1 MIVTFLTTIAAL
13 AIVLYVQAWFE
24 ARGIRRNR
32 RRAASRP
39 LMLHP
44 PKR

>member
-1 MIVTFLTTIAAL
+1 MIGTFLTTLAAL
-13 AIVLYVQAWFE
+13 AIVLYAQAWFE

-39 LMLHP
+39 LILHP
-44 PKR
+44 PER